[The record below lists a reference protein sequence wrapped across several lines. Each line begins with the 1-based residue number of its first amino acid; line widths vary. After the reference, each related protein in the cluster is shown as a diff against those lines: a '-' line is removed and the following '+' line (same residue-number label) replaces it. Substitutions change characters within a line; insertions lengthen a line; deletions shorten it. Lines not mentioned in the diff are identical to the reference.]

1 MEKGAKDIMSGWN
14 GSDRKG
20 AAPVQPKV
28 TAKKPSPVRGLIAGG
43 AVVVLAAVAYFAFF
57 SGSEKPQTEKSGKER
72 GRIKEVAPAAAP
84 TNAVPAKPEK
94 VVEIRQVGDG
104 KIMKYVNG
112 KPAWM
117 YPRQDYHG
125 PVHTSG
131 QHRVLSTL
139 SKTFKNCADIQI
151 ASLLTR
157 RPGDMCIGDP
167 QYERNFVSEFLRSF
181 KNPAIPEPGDTEEQ
195 KELKRAVA
203 EVKGDLKA
211 RYDAGEDIAK
221 IMRDA
226 DNELRQLGAYKKEL
240 EEQVRELSK
249 KDDVSAQDIE
259 DYVAAANKMLEERG
273 IRPMAINGF
282 LKHQIRIRKATEK
295 ENK

>member
-1 MEKGAKDIMSGWN
+1 MSWN
-14 GSDRKG
+14 GSGQKG
-20 AAPVQPKV
+20 VAPAKPKV
-28 TAKKPSPVRGLIAGG
+28 AAKKPSPVRGIVAGLLVV
-43 AVVVLAAVAYFAFF
+43 AVSAVAYFAFF
-57 SGSEKPQTEKSGKER
+57 SGSEKPVEKAEKKPAK
-72 GRIKEVAPAAAP
+72 IKEVKPAAAP
-84 TNAVPAKPEK
+84 TNAAPAKPEK
-94 VVEIRQVGDG
+94 VVEIRKVGDG

-167 QYERNFVSEFLRSF
+167 QYERNFVREFLRSF

-226 DNELRQLGAYKKEL
+226 DNELRQLGAYRKEL
-240 EEQVRELSK
+240 EAQVDELARK
-249 KDDVSAQDIE
+249 PDVTAEDIE
-259 DYVAAANKMLEERG
+259 DYVTAANKMLESRG
-273 IRPMAINGF
+273 IQPMAIRGF
-282 LKHQIRIRKATEK
+282 LKHQIKLRKATGNK
-295 ENK
+295 EIK